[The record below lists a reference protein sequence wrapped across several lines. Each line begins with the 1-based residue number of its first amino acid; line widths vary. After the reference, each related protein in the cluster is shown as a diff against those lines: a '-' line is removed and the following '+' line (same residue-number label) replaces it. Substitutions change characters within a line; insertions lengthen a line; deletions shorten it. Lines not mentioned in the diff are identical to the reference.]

1 MFIVCSSSRIFVIIY
16 FMSIFVSIILG
27 LVQGLTEF
35 IPVSSSGHLEIVQQ
49 LIGGRANDFHLF
61 LELIN
66 FGTLLALIIYYRK
79 RILGILKD
87 IFKNHNYRLAINVII
102 TCIPAGLA
110 GLLFSHFIE
119 ESSFFSSLYTIAI
132 AMGIVGILMIIV
144 DKLPKQSALKDENY
158 LSRGRALFI
167 GIAQVFALIPGVSRS
182 GSTIV
187 AGRLMGL
194 NSKSSADYS
203 FLVSI
208 PLMTAV
214 CAKTLVSSTSRAYLV
229 ENLGSL
235 MLSNLV
241 AFVSGFFAISFC
253 LKYLK
258 KSNSL
263 KAFGIYRVVVSMIVL
278 TTLLIQL

>member
-1 MFIVCSSSRIFVIIY
+1 MNIFVGLL
-16 FMSIFVSIILG
+16 LG

-49 LIGGRANDFHLF
+49 LIGGRAGDFHLF

-66 FGTLLALIIYYRK
+66 FGTLLALLIYYRK
-79 RILGILKD
+79 RIVEIFKD
-87 IFKNHNYRLAINVII
+87 IFKNHNFKLAINVII

-110 GLLFSHFIE
+110 GLLLSHFIE
-119 ESSFFSSLYTIAI
+119 ESPFFSSLYTIAI
-132 AMGIVGILMIIV
+132 AMGVVGILMIIV
-144 DKLPKQSALKDENY
+144 DKLPKKSALKNENY
-158 LSRGRALFI
+158 LTKSRALFI

-214 CAKTLVSSTSRAYLV
+214 CAKTILSSTTREYLMNNFGV
-229 ENLGSL
+229 LTAA
-235 MLSNLV
+235 NLV
-241 AFVSGFFAISFC
+241 AFISGFFAISFC

-263 KAFGIYRVVVSMIVL
+263 KAFGIYRVVVALIVL
-278 TTLLIQL
+278 ITLLIQQ

>member
-1 MFIVCSSSRIFVIIY
+1 MSVFIA
-16 FMSIFVSIILG
+16 IILG

-49 LIGGRANDFHLF
+49 LIGGRADNFHLF

-79 RILGILKD
+79 RIWEILKD
-87 IFKNHNYRLAINVII
+87 IFKKHNYKLAINVII

-110 GLLFSHFIE
+110 GLLLSKFIE
-119 ESSFFSSLYTIAI
+119 ESSFFSSLFTISI
-132 AMGIVGILMIIV
+132 AMAIVGFLMIIV
-144 DKLPKQSALKDENY
+144 DKLPKKSPLKDENK
-158 LSRGRALFI
+158 LTKSRALFI
-167 GIAQVFALIPGVSRS
+167 GLAQVFALIPGVSRS

-187 AGRLMGL
+187 AGRIMGL
-194 NSKSSADYS
+194 NSESSANYS

-214 CAKTLVSSTSRAYLV
+214 CAKTLISSSTRAYLFD
-229 ENLGSL
+229 NLPML
-235 MLSNLV
+235 ALSNAI
-241 AFVSGFFAISFC
+241 AFISGLLAITLC

-263 KAFGIYRVVVSMIVL
+263 KAFGFYRIFIATVV
-278 TTLLIQL
+278 LIILILK

>member
-1 MFIVCSSSRIFVIIY
+1 
-16 FMSIFVSIILG
+16 MSILIAIILG

-35 IPVSSSGHLEIVQQ
+35 IPVSSSGHLELVQQ
-49 LIGGRANDFHLF
+49 LIGGRADDFHYF

-66 FGTLLALIIYYRK
+66 FGTLLALFIYYRK
-79 RILGILKD
+79 RIVEILKD
-87 IFKNHNYRLAINVII
+87 IFGKNHNIKLAVNVII

-110 GLLFSHFIE
+110 GLLLSKFIE
-119 ESSFFSSLYTIAI
+119 ENSFFSSLYTIAV
-132 AMGIVGILMIIV
+132 AMAVVGILMVIV
-144 DKLPKQSALKDENY
+144 DILPKRSALKNENY
-158 LSRGRALFI
+158 LSKPRALVI

-194 NSKSSADYS
+194 NAKSSADYS

-214 CAKTLVSSTSRAYLV
+214 CAKTILSSSTRAYLFD
-229 ENLGSL
+229 NLGAL
-235 MLSNLV
+235 AVSNLV
-241 AFVSGFFAISFC
+241 AFVSGFFAITFC
-253 LKYLK
+253 LRYLK

-263 KAFGIYRVVVSMIVL
+263 KAFGFYRIFIAVVVLTVL
-278 TTLLIQL
+278 LLNSAHA

>member
-1 MFIVCSSSRIFVIIY
+1 MSVFIAIV
-16 FMSIFVSIILG
+16 LG

-49 LIGGRANDFHLF
+49 IIGTRGDDFHYF

-66 FGTLLALIIYYRK
+66 FGTLLALLIYYRK
-79 RILGILKD
+79 RIIEILKD
-87 IFKNHNYRLAINVII
+87 IFKNHNFNLAINVII
-102 TCIPAGLA
+102 TCIPAGIA
-110 GLLFSHFIE
+110 GLLLSKFIE
-119 ESSFFSSLYTIAI
+119 ENSFFSSLITIAS

-144 DKLPKQSALKDENY
+144 DFLPKMSELKDENK
-158 LSRGRALFI
+158 LTKPRALVI
-167 GIAQVFALIPGVSRS
+167 GIAQMFALIPGVSRS

-187 AGRLMGL
+187 AGRMMGL
-194 NSKSSADYS
+194 NAKSSADYS

-214 CAKTLVSSTSRAYLV
+214 CAKTLISSSTRAYLFD
-229 ENLGSL
+229 NLSML
-235 MLSNLV
+235 ALSNAI
-241 AFVSGFFAISFC
+241 AFLSGLAAIALC

-263 KAFGIYRVVVSMIVL
+263 RAFGFYRIVVAVVV
-278 TTLLIQL
+278 LIAMLA

>member
-1 MFIVCSSSRIFVIIY
+1 MSVFIA
-16 FMSIFVSIILG
+16 IILG

-49 LIGGRANDFHLF
+49 LIGGRADNFHLF

-79 RILGILKD
+79 RIWGILKD
-87 IFKNHNYRLAINVII
+87 IFKNHNFKLAINVII

-110 GLLFSHFIE
+110 GLLLSKFIE
-119 ESSFFSSLYTIAI
+119 ENSFFSSLFTISI
-132 AMGIVGILMIIV
+132 AMAIVGFLMIIV
-144 DKLPKQSALKDENY
+144 DRLPKKSLLKDENK
-158 LSRGRALFI
+158 LTKSRALFI
-167 GIAQVFALIPGVSRS
+167 GLAQVFALIPGVSRS

-187 AGRLMGL
+187 AGRIMGL
-194 NSKSSADYS
+194 NSESSANYS

-208 PLMTAV
+208 PLMIAV
-214 CAKTLVSSTSRAYLV
+214 CAKTLISSSTRTYLFD
-229 ENLGSL
+229 NLPML
-235 MLSNLV
+235 ALSNAI
-241 AFVSGFFAISFC
+241 AFISGLLAITFC

-263 KAFGIYRVVVSMIVL
+263 KAFGFYRIIVAAVVLIVL
-278 TTLLIQL
+278 MVK

>member
-1 MFIVCSSSRIFVIIY
+1 MSVFIA
-16 FMSIFVSIILG
+16 IILG

-49 LIGGRANDFHLF
+49 LIGGRADNFHLF

-79 RILGILKD
+79 RIWGILKD
-87 IFKNHNYRLAINVII
+87 IFKNHNFKLAINVII

-110 GLLFSHFIE
+110 GLLLSKFIE
-119 ESSFFSSLYTIAI
+119 ENSFFSSLFTISI
-132 AMGIVGILMIIV
+132 AMAIVGFLMIIV
-144 DKLPKQSALKDENY
+144 DRLPKKSPLKDENK
-158 LSRGRALFI
+158 LTKSRALFI

-187 AGRLMGL
+187 AGRIMGL
-194 NSKSSADYS
+194 NSESSANYS

-214 CAKTLVSSTSRAYLV
+214 CAKTLISSSTRTYLFD
-229 ENLGSL
+229 NLPML
-235 MLSNLV
+235 ALSNAI
-241 AFVSGFFAISFC
+241 AFISGLLAITFC

-263 KAFGIYRVVVSMIVL
+263 KAFGFYRIIVAAVVLIVL
-278 TTLLIQL
+278 MVK

>member
-1 MFIVCSSSRIFVIIY
+1 
-16 FMSIFVSIILG
+16 MSPLIAVILG

-49 LIGGRANDFHLF
+49 LIGGRADDFHLF

-79 RILGILKD
+79 RIVEIFKD
-87 IFKNHNYRLAINVII
+87 IFGKNHNVKLAINVII

-110 GLLFSHFIE
+110 GLLLSKFIE
-119 ESSFFSSLYTIAI
+119 ENSFFSSLFTISI
-132 AMGIVGILMIIV
+132 AMAIVGFLMVIV
-144 DKLPKQSALKDENY
+144 DRLPKKSPLKDENK
-158 LSRGRALFI
+158 LTKSRALFI

-187 AGRLMGL
+187 AGRIMGL
-194 NSKSSADYS
+194 NSESSANYS

-214 CAKTLVSSTSRAYLV
+214 CAKTLISSSTRTYLFD
-229 ENLGSL
+229 NLPML
-235 MLSNLV
+235 ALSNAI
-241 AFVSGFFAISFC
+241 AFISGLLAITLC

-263 KAFGIYRVVVSMIVL
+263 KAFGFYRIIVATVVLIVL
-278 TTLLIQL
+278 LTR

>member
-1 MFIVCSSSRIFVIIY
+1 
-16 FMSIFVSIILG
+16 MSIFIAIILG

-49 LIGGRANDFHLF
+49 LIGGRADNFHLF

-79 RILGILKD
+79 RIWEILKD
-87 IFKNHNYRLAINVII
+87 IFGKNHNFKLAINIII
-102 TCIPAGLA
+102 TCIPAGVA
-110 GLLFSHFIE
+110 GLLLSKFIE
-119 ESSFFSSLYTIAI
+119 ENSFFSSLITISI
-132 AMGIVGILMIIV
+132 AMAVVGVLMIIV
-144 DKLPKQSALKDENY
+144 DKLPKMSSLKDENY
-158 LSRGRALFI
+158 LTKPRALGI

-194 NSKSSADYS
+194 NAKSSADYS

-214 CAKTLVSSTSRAYLV
+214 CAKTLISSSTRAYLFD
-229 ENLGSL
+229 NLPVL
-235 MLSNLV
+235 ALSNAI
-241 AFVSGFFAISFC
+241 AFIAGLTAITLC

-263 KAFGIYRVVVSMIVL
+263 KAFGIYRVIVAAVVLIVVL
-278 TTLLIQL
+278 TR

>member
-1 MFIVCSSSRIFVIIY
+1 MYNS
-16 FMSIFVSIILG
+16 FMSIFITIILG

-49 LIGGRANDFHLF
+49 LIGGRADNFHLF

-79 RILGILKD
+79 RIWGILKD
-87 IFKNHNYRLAINVII
+87 IFGKNHNLKLAVNVII

-110 GLLFSHFIE
+110 GLLFSKFIE
-119 ESSFFSSLYTIAI
+119 ESSFFSSLITISI
-132 AMGIVGILMIIV
+132 AMAIVGLLMIIV
-144 DKLPKQSALKDENY
+144 DKLPKMSSLKDENE
-158 LSRGRALFI
+158 LTKPRALII
-167 GIAQVFALIPGVSRS
+167 GLAQVFALIPGVSRS

-187 AGRLMGL
+187 AGRLTGL
-194 NSKSSADYS
+194 NAKSSADYS

-214 CAKTLVSSTSRAYLV
+214 CAKTLISSTTRAYLFD
-229 ENLGSL
+229 NLPML
-235 MLSNLV
+235 TLSNAI
-241 AFVSGFFAISFC
+241 AFVSGLAAITFC

-263 KAFGIYRVVVSMIVL
+263 KAFGIYRILIATIVL
-278 TTLLIQL
+278 IVTILKAVNG

>member
-1 MFIVCSSSRIFVIIY
+1 MTILT
-16 FMSIFVSIILG
+16 SIILG
-27 LVQGLTEF
+27 LVQGITEF

-49 LIGGRANDFHLF
+49 LIGGRTEDFHLF

-66 FGTLLALIIYYRK
+66 FGTLLALLIYYRK
-79 RILGILKD
+79 RIAGIFKD
-87 IFKNHNYRLAINVII
+87 IFKNHNYKLAINVII

-110 GLLFSHFIE
+110 GLLLSHFIE
-119 ESSFFSSLYTIAI
+119 ESPFFSSLITISI
-132 AMGIVGILMIIV
+132 AMAFVGFLMIVV
-144 DKLPKQSALKDENY
+144 DKLPKKTPLKNENF
-158 LSRGRALFI
+158 LSKKRALAI

-208 PLMTAV
+208 PLMLAV
-214 CAKTLVSSTSRAYLV
+214 CAKTLVSSSTRGYLLD
-229 ENLGSL
+229 NFGLL
-235 MLSNLV
+235 ILSNII
-241 AFVSGFFAISFC
+241 AFVSGLFAISFC

-263 KAFGIYRVVVSMIVL
+263 KAFGIYRVILATIVIFVL
-278 TTLLIQL
+278 VLQNIH

>member
-1 MFIVCSSSRIFVIIY
+1 MNIFIGLL
-16 FMSIFVSIILG
+16 LG

-49 LIGGRANDFHLF
+49 LIGGRADDFHLF

-79 RILGILKD
+79 RIVEIIKD
-87 IFKNHNYRLAINVII
+87 IFKKHNYKLALNIII

-110 GLLFSHFIE
+110 GLALSHFIE
-119 ESSFFSSLYTIAI
+119 ESPFFSSLYTIAI

-144 DKLPKQSALKDENY
+144 DKLPKKSALKNENY
-158 LSRGRALFI
+158 LTKSRALLI
-167 GIAQVFALIPGVSRS
+167 GLAQVFALIPGVSRS

-214 CAKTLVSSTSRAYLV
+214 CAKTLVSSTTRAYLMDNFGV
-229 ENLGSL
+229 LAAA
-235 MLSNLV
+235 NLV
-241 AFVSGFFAISFC
+241 AFISGLFAISFC

-263 KAFGIYRVVVSMIVL
+263 KAFGIYRVIISLIVL
-278 TTLLIQL
+278 IILLIQI

>member
-1 MFIVCSSSRIFVIIY
+1 
-16 FMSIFVSIILG
+16 MSILVTIILG

-49 LIGGRANDFHLF
+49 IIGGRADDFHYF

-66 FGTLLALIIYYRK
+66 FGTLLALFIYYRK
-79 RILGILKD
+79 RIVEILKD
-87 IFKNHNYRLAINVII
+87 IFGKNHNVKLAVNIII

-110 GLLFSHFIE
+110 GLLLSKFIE
-119 ESSFFSSLYTIAI
+119 ENSFFSSLYTISI
-132 AMGIVGILMIIV
+132 AMGLVGILMIIV
-144 DKLPKQSALKDENY
+144 DKLPKLSSLKDENK
-158 LSRGRALFI
+158 LTKSRALII
-167 GIAQVFALIPGVSRS
+167 GLAQVFALIPGVSRS

-187 AGRLMGL
+187 AGRMVGL
-194 NSKSSADYS
+194 NAKSSADYS

-214 CAKTLVSSTSRAYLV
+214 CAKTILSSSTRAYLID
-229 ENLGSL
+229 NLPML
-235 MLSNLV
+235 LLSNAI
-241 AFVSGFFAISFC
+241 AFISGFFAITFC

-263 KAFGIYRVVVSMIVL
+263 KAFGFYRVLIASIVL
-278 TTLLIQL
+278 IVLILKQIG

>member
-1 MFIVCSSSRIFVIIY
+1 
-16 FMSIFVSIILG
+16 MSIFIAIILG

-49 LIGGRANDFHLF
+49 LIGGRADNFHLF

-79 RILGILKD
+79 RIWEILKD
-87 IFKNHNYRLAINVII
+87 IFGKKHNLKLAINVII
-102 TCIPAGLA
+102 TCIPAGIA
-110 GLLFSHFIE
+110 GLLLSKFIE
-119 ESSFFSSLYTIAI
+119 ENSFFSSLITISI
-132 AMGIVGILMIIV
+132 AMAVVGVLMIIV
-144 DKLPKQSALKDENY
+144 DKLPKLSSLKDENY
-158 LSRGRALFI
+158 LTKPRALTI

-194 NSKSSADYS
+194 SAKSSADYS

-214 CAKTLVSSTSRAYLV
+214 CAKTLLSSSTRVYLV
-229 ENLGSL
+229 DNLPTL
-235 MLSNLV
+235 ILSNAI
-241 AFVSGFFAISFC
+241 AFISGLAAITFC

-263 KAFGIYRVVVSMIVL
+263 KAFGIYRVIVA
-278 TTLLIQL
+278 TLVLIFVLVK

>member
-1 MFIVCSSSRIFVIIY
+1 
-16 FMSIFVSIILG
+16 MSIFVGIILG

-49 LIGGRANDFHLF
+49 LIGGRGEDFHLF

-66 FGTLLALIIYYRK
+66 FGTLLALLIYYRK
-79 RILGILKD
+79 RIVEIVKG
-87 IFKNHNYRLAINVII
+87 IFKNHNYKLALNIII

-110 GLLFSHFIE
+110 GLVFSHFIE
-119 ESSFFSSLYTIAI
+119 ESPFFSSLYTIAI

-144 DKLPKQSALKDENY
+144 DKLPKKSALKNENS
-158 LSRGRALFI
+158 LTKGRALTI
-167 GIAQVFALIPGVSRS
+167 GLAQVFALIPGVSRS

-214 CAKTLVSSTSRAYLV
+214 CAKTLVSSSTRDYLMA
-229 ENLGSL
+229 NLGVL
-235 MLSNLV
+235 TLSNII
-241 AFVSGFFAISFC
+241 AFASGLFAISFC

-263 KAFGIYRVVVSMIVL
+263 KAFGIYRVVISLIVL
-278 TTLLIQL
+278 IALLIQL

>member
-1 MFIVCSSSRIFVIIY
+1 
-16 FMSIFVSIILG
+16 MSIFIAIILG

-49 LIGGRANDFHLF
+49 IIGGRAYNFHLF

-66 FGTLLALIIYYRK
+66 FGTLLALFIYYRK
-79 RILGILKD
+79 RILEILKD
-87 IFKNHNYRLAINVII
+87 IFGKHNFKLAINIII

-110 GLLFSHFIE
+110 GLLFSKFIE
-119 ESSFFSSLYTIAI
+119 ENSFFSSLITISI
-132 AMGIVGILMIIV
+132 AMAVVGILMIIV
-144 DKLPKQSALKDENY
+144 DKLPRLSDLKDENK
-158 LSRGRALFI
+158 LNKSRALII
-167 GIAQVFALIPGVSRS
+167 GLAQVFALIPGVSRS

-187 AGRLMGL
+187 AGRLTGL

-214 CAKTLVSSTSRAYLV
+214 CAKTLISSSTRAYLFD
-229 ENLGSL
+229 NLPVL
-235 MLSNLV
+235 ALSNAI
-241 AFVSGFFAISFC
+241 AFISGLFAITFC

-263 KAFGIYRVVVSMIVL
+263 KAFGIYRVLVATVVL
-278 TTLLIQL
+278 TVTLLKLI